1 MNGDDGIERNEFFYS
16 RKALSPVGHRSQR
29 KEASTGLS
37 PLNRLGSDHGYSC
50 GGPLRTYVKDLLES
64 TEWFPIMHIMKAN

>member
-16 RKALSPVGHRSQR
+16 KKALSPVGHRSQR

-37 PLNRLGSDHGYSC
+37 PLSRLGSDHGYSC
-50 GGPLRTYVKDLLES
+50 GGPLRTYVKDLVES
-64 TEWFPIMHIMKAN
+64 TERLPTKHIMEVN